1 MYGRITSA
9 DAMPLTS
16 RLTALR
22 SEGATR
28 ESGADG
34 TVVEASGNESLKYDT
49 VPHAAELHPAP

>member
-1 MYGRITSA
+1 
-9 DAMPLTS
+9 MPLTS